1 MMKAYQ
7 YIFVDEYPSSS
18 DPDTTYT
25 VYIRLDNR
33 IATQAERV
41 QSAILSCSCK
51 GWCILRV
58 PGGTDADRSCRH
70 TRAEANTLARFKANG
85 GTLAPSSAVASS
97 ASSGSTA
104 APQITQP
111 VAGMVFDAPLPT
123 KRSRWAGLLV
133 LKS

>member
-1 MMKAYQ
+1 MKAYQ
-7 YIFVDEYPSSS
+7 YIYVNEYPSSS

-33 IATQAERV
+33 ITSQAERV
-41 QSAILSCSCK
+41 QAAILSCNCK

-85 GTLAPSSAVASS
+85 GTLNPSSAAAPSAS
-97 ASSGSTA
+97 SSGSTA
-104 APQITQP
+104 MPQIAQP
-111 VAGMVFDAPLPT
+111 VAGMVFDEPLPT
-123 KRSRWAGLLV
+123 RRSRWAGLLV
-133 LKS
+133 LRS